1 MDALKKMFVAT
12 GLRDARTFIASG
24 NVVFDARDR
33 NLRELETAI
42 EGSLHDRLGYPV
54 DTFIRTADEVRALVQ
69 RDLFPRHERGPEDR
83 IHVIFLRDTPERGL
97 GARLLEV
104 VPEGDAVAVRG
115 CDVLWLRR
123 GKLSDVKLR
132 GSDPVQAVTT
142 SPSTM
147 RNLNTLQR
155 LATTFFGAT

>member
-1 MDALKKMFVAT
+1 MAALKEVFVAM

-33 NLRELETAI
+33 DLHELETTI

-54 DTFIRTADEVRALVQ
+54 DTFIRTVEEVRALAHGH
-69 RDLFPRHERGPEDR
+69 LFPKHESGPEDR
-83 IHVIFLRDTPERGL
+83 IHVIFLKDEPGQGL

-104 VPEGDAVAVRG
+104 VPEGDAVAIRG
-115 CDVLWLRR
+115 RDVLWLRR

-132 GSDPVQAVTT
+132 GSDPVQAVTRI
-142 SPSTM
+142 PSTM

-155 LATTFFGAT
+155 LSTTVFEAT